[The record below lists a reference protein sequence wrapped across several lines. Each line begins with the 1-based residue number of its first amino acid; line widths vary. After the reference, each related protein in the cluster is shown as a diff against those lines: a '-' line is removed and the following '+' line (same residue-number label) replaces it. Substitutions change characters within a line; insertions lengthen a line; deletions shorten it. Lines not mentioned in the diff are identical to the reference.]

1 MQHDVFISYSSKD
14 STTAQAICH
23 ELEDNY
29 IRCWIAPRNIPVGSK
44 YASVITEAIK
54 SCKAVVLVFSEQSAI
69 SPWVESEINIAFSNR
84 KPIIPY
90 KIDRAHVED
99 YSEFYLMLNNRHWI
113 EAYPDFK
120 TRFKELIEV
129 VSKIVAPENKVI
141 LPSSQYKKIDLG
153 LSVCWADRN
162 VGASSP
168 EDYGEYFAWGETEPK
183 NEYTAET
190 YKYYDKTKKNY
201 IDIGKDISGT
211 KYDVARAK
219 WGGNW
224 RMPSLKEIKELLEKC
239 SWQWTELKGIKGY
252 KVIGPNGNNIFLPTA
267 GRRLRTEV
275 NSRGSAGFY
284 WSSRL
289 YYEFDSIN
297 AFYFHFGWGYG
308 KGYHDCSY
316 YYHYYGLCVRPVTD

>member
-120 TRFKELIEV
+120 TRFKELVEV

-141 LPSSQYKKIDLG
+141 LPTPQYKKVDLG

-168 EDYGEYFAWGETEPK
+168 EDYGDYFAWGETEPK
-183 NEYTAET
+183 KEYTKDNYEF
-190 YKYYDKTKKNY
+190 YDKNKDNF
-201 IDIGKDISGT
+201 IDIGTDISGT
-211 KYDVARAK
+211 EHDAAHIKC
-219 WGGNW
+219 GENM
-224 RMPSLKEIKELLEKC
+224 RMPTLNETKELIDKC
-239 SWQWTELKGIKGY
+239 AWLWKEVRGVSGY
-252 KVIGPNGNNIFLPTA
+252 KVVGSNGNSIFLPTA
-267 GRRLRTEV
+267 GYR
-275 NSRGSAGFY
+275 SRKDCYHNGSAGLY
-284 WSSRL
+284 WSSILNQSVVHNACDFKFNSGYSAWCDDDER
-289 YYEFDSIN
+289 YDGCSI
-297 AFYFHFGWGYG
+297 
-308 KGYHDCSY
+308 
-316 YYHYYGLCVRPVTD
+316 RPVVG

>member
-120 TRFKELIEV
+120 TRFKELVEV

-141 LPSSQYKKIDLG
+141 LPTSQYKKVDLG

-168 EDYGEYFAWGETEPK
+168 ENYGDYFAWGELESK
-183 NEYTAET
+183 NEYTEKN
-190 YKYYDKTKKNY
+190 YKYYENN
-201 IDIGKDISGT
+201 IGSNISGS
-211 KYDVARAK
+211 KYDVARVK
-219 WGGNW
+219 WGENW
-224 RMPSLKEIKELLEKC
+224 RMPTLNEIKELLDKC
-239 SWQWTELKGIKGY
+239 TLKWVTRGNNKGY
-252 KVIGPNGNNIFLPTA
+252 SVTGPNGNSIFLPAA
-267 GRRLRTEV
+267 GYCDYGDTFNCDSSGYYWTGLLDIKAP
-275 NSRGSAGFY
+275 NDSFY
-284 WSSRL
+284 
-289 YYEFDSIN
+289 
-297 AFYFHFGWGYG
+297 FYFHDWDTG
-308 KGYHDCSY
+308 DCNSFSRY
-316 YYHYYGLCVRPVTD
+316 CGRTIRPVTD